1 MAQQHSPQTRS
12 NLTMTTSVSTL
23 DPESS
28 PKNDSSLVQR
38 KRQRDL
44 RIIDRLREIH
54 GLKRRGEHHSYENAL
69 NYVCTS
75 TGCIELH

>member
-28 PKNDSSLVQR
+28 PKNDALWVQR

-54 GLKRRGEHHSYENAL
+54 GLKRRGERQSYESAL
-69 NYVCTS
+69 SYVCTS